1 MSKKKPRKRKE
12 KRHSHWVSSDVPP
25 LRTVV
30 HATKV
35 TIPAASRDSY
45 ERMWATPLMAD
56 LRARAEAEGLN
67 PLAVLNVVFEHV
79 GAGKGHPSPMGVELI
94 GAPADIARVQ
104 VLGEQIW
111 RESPNGR

>member
-1 MSKKKPRKRKE
+1 MSKKPRKRKE

-30 HATKV
+30 HATRV

-56 LRARAEAEGLN
+56 LRVRAEAEGLN
-67 PLAVLNVVFEHV
+67 PLAVLNVVFERV
-79 GAGKGHPSPMGVELI
+79 GAAKGHSSPLGVDII
-94 GAPADIARVQ
+94 GDHADIVRVQ
-104 VLGEQIW
+104 VLGERIW
-111 RESPNGR
+111 RESPGGR